1 MSDARTNIM
10 NRLREAASRART
22 RPDAPG
28 FTEADWLA
36 RQPPM
41 GDLVGRFQAE
51 AEKLQ
56 SKVIRVK
63 TWDDLPTAVT
73 PWFREFRV
81 ESVMTGEE
89 PRLEPL
95 RQHLEKELGLKLLR
109 YDRTLDEQRDEI
121 FDVDC
126 GVTTSFGAVAETGTV
141 VLVPSVA
148 EPRLLSLA
156 PPVHLVVV
164 ETGSLFPTITELVA
178 SGAYQQQLPSNLVF
192 ISGASRTADIELTL
206 VMGAHGPKVFLVA
219 LVG

>member
-1 MSDARTNIM
+1 MSDARTNIL
-10 NRLREAASRART
+10 NRLREAATRAPSQPT
-22 RPDAPG
+22 APD
-28 FTEADWLA
+28 FTEADWMA
-36 RQPPM
+36 RQPVIDDPS
-41 GDLVGRFQAE
+41 GRFQAE

-56 SKVIRVK
+56 SKVVRVK
-63 TWDDLPTAVT
+63 TWDDLPAAVA
-73 PWFREFRV
+73 PWFREFKV
-81 ESVMTGEE
+81 QSVMTGEE
-89 PRLEPL
+89 TRLEPL
-95 RQHLEKELGLKLLR
+95 RQHLEKELGLNLLR
-109 YDRTLDEQRDEI
+109 YDRSLDEQRDEI

-156 PPVHLVVV
+156 PPVHMVVV
-164 ETGSLFPTITELVA
+164 ETSQMYPTMTDLVA